1 MQTIGILAVL
11 FLSGT
16 LGYVRAKRKGLMMPI
31 RRTHIDNW
39 QDRSKY
45 YEHLLRR

>member
-1 MQTIGILAVL
+1 MQTIGILTVL
-11 FLSGT
+11 SLSAL
-16 LGYVRAKRKGLMMPI
+16 LGYIRAKRYGLMRPI